1 MPTIYDVAKRAGV
14 SAMTV
19 SRVINGKKDV
29 KPETREKVIKAIEE
43 LGYVPNSLARSFV
56 LQKTKTIGLVITD
69 ITNPFFT
76 TLARGVEDTAMK
88 NQFSVIFCNTD
99 EDPEK
104 EVLYLE
110 LLARKRVDGV
120 ILASA
125 SGKRT
130 PLKSLLIE
138 GIPVVLIDREVDGL
152 EDLDIVK
159 GDSVHGAYLLTK
171 HLINLGYRRIG
182 IIVGNKNIS
191 TAEDRVEGYK
201 KALIESGIPIEEELI
216 KFSRYSKEGGYISTK
231 ELLSLED
238 PPTAIFGGNNF
249 IAIGAMIAI
258 REEGLRVPEDIA
270 LVSFDDI
277 ESLSEVYPF
286 FTVVTQP
293 AYSMGVIATELL
305 IRRVENKDRVR
316 ERRKVILQPELIIR
330 GSAGENL
337 VKEVR
342 EEGEKVKDKV

>member
-29 KPETREKVIKAIEE
+29 KPETRDKVLKAIEE

-56 LQKTKTIGLVITD
+56 LQRTKTIGLVITD

-130 PLKSLLIE
+130 PLKSILLSK
-138 GIPVVLIDREVDGL
+138 IPVVLIDREVDGL

-159 GDSVHGAYLLTK
+159 GDSVYGAYLLTK
-171 HLINLGYRRIG
+171 HLINLGHKRIG
-182 IIVGNKNIS
+182 IIVGSKNIS

-201 KALIESGIPIEEELI
+201 KALVEAGIDIDDELI
-216 KFSRYSKEGGYISTK
+216 RFARYSREDGYKVTK
-231 ELLSLED
+231 ELLNLEN

-249 IAIGAMIAI
+249 IAVGAMMAI
-258 REEGLRVPEDIA
+258 RDSGLRVPEDIA

-277 ESLSEVYPF
+277 ESLSQVYPF

-293 AYSMGVIATELL
+293 AYSMGVISAELL
-305 IRRVENKDRVR
+305 IRRIEDKDRVR

-330 GSAGENL
+330 ESAGEKLIKESTMNNL
-337 VKEVR
+337 ESI
-342 EEGEKVKDKV
+342 

>member
-29 KPETREKVIKAIEE
+29 KPETRERVLKAIEE
-43 LGYVPNSLARSFV
+43 IGYVPNSLARSFV
-56 LQKTKTIGLVITD
+56 LQRTRTIGLVITD

-76 TLARGVEDTAMK
+76 TLARGVEDTAMR

-130 PLKSLLIE
+130 PLKSILVRN
-138 GIPVVLIDREVDGL
+138 IPVVLIDREIEGL
-152 EDLDIVK
+152 DDVDIVK
-159 GDSVHGAYLLTK
+159 GDSVYGAYLLTK
-171 HLINLGYRRIG
+171 HLIELGHRRIG
-182 IIVGNKNIS
+182 IIVGSKNIS

-201 KALIESGIPIEEELI
+201 RALKDAGIPLDEELI
-216 KFSRYSKEGGYISTK
+216 KFGKYSRESGYNFTK
-231 ELLSLED
+231 ELLSLEN
-238 PPTAIFGGNNF
+238 PPSAIFGGNNF
-249 IAIGAMIAI
+249 IA
-258 REEGLRVPEDIA
+258 
-270 LVSFDDI
+270 
-277 ESLSEVYPF
+277 
-286 FTVVTQP
+286 
-293 AYSMGVIATELL
+293 
-305 IRRVENKDRVR
+305 VE
-316 ERRKVILQPELIIR
+316 Q
-330 GSAGENL
+330 
-337 VKEVR
+337 
-342 EEGEKVKDKV
+342 

>member
-1 MPTIYDVAKRAGV
+1 MPTIYDVAKKAGV

-29 KPETREKVIKAIEE
+29 KPETRDKVLKAIEE

-56 LQKTKTIGLVITD
+56 LQRTKTIGLVITD

-130 PLKSLLIE
+130 PLKSILLRN
-138 GIPVVLIDREVDGL
+138 IPVVLIDREVDGL

-159 GDSVHGAYLLTK
+159 GDSVYGAYLLTK
-171 HLINLGYRRIG
+171 HLINLGHKRIG
-182 IIVGNKNIS
+182 IIVGSKNIS

-201 KALIESGIPIEEELI
+201 KALVEAGIDIDDELI
-216 KFSRYSKEGGYISTK
+216 RFARYSREDGYKVTK
-231 ELLSLED
+231 ELLNLEN

-249 IAIGAMIAI
+249 IAVGAMMAI
-258 REEGLRVPEDIA
+258 RDSGLRVPEDIA

-277 ESLSEVYPF
+277 ESLSQVYPF

-293 AYSMGVIATELL
+293 AYSMGVISAELL
-305 IRRVENKDRVR
+305 IRRIEDKDRVR

-330 GSAGENL
+330 ESAGEKL
-337 VKEVR
+337 IKEVV
-342 EEGEKVKDKV
+342 EKEGQVLEI

>member
-29 KPETREKVIKAIEE
+29 KPETRERVLKAIEE
-43 LGYVPNSLARSFV
+43 IGYVPNSLARSFV
-56 LQKTKTIGLVITD
+56 LQRTRTIGLVITD

-76 TLARGVEDTAMK
+76 TLARGVEDTAMR

-130 PLKSLLIE
+130 PLKSILIRN
-138 GIPVVLIDREVDGL
+138 IPVVLIDREIEGL
-152 EDLDIVK
+152 DDVDIVK
-159 GDSVHGAYLLTK
+159 GDSVYGAYLLTK
-171 HLINLGYRRIG
+171 HLIELGHRRIG
-182 IIVGNKNIS
+182 IIVGSKNIS

-201 KALIESGIPIEEELI
+201 RALKDAGIPLDEQLI
-216 KFSRYSKEGGYISTK
+216 KFGKYSRESGYSFTK
-231 ELLSLED
+231 ELLNLEN
-238 PPTAIFGGNNF
+238 PPSAIFGGNNF
-249 IAIGAMIAI
+249 IAVGAMMAI
-258 REEGLRVPEDIA
+258 RDMGLRVPENIA

-277 ESLSEVYPF
+277 ESLSLVYPF

-305 IRRVENKDRVR
+305 IRRIEDKDKVK
-316 ERRKVILQPELIIR
+316 ERRKVILQPDLIVR
-330 GSAGENL
+330 ESAGEKL
-337 VKEVR
+337 KEEVR
-342 EEGEKVKDKV
+342 AEEKVINNV

>member
-29 KPETREKVIKAIEE
+29 KPETRERVLKAIEE
-43 LGYVPNSLARSFV
+43 IGYVPNSLARSFV
-56 LQKTKTIGLVITD
+56 LQRTRMIGLVITD

-76 TLARGVEDTAMK
+76 TLARGVEDTAMR

-130 PLKSLLIE
+130 PLKSILVRN
-138 GIPVVLIDREVDGL
+138 IPVVLIDREIEGL
-152 EDLDIVK
+152 DDVDIVK
-159 GDSVHGAYLLTK
+159 GDSVYGAYLLTK
-171 HLINLGYRRIG
+171 HLIELGHRRIG
-182 IIVGNKNIS
+182 IIVGSKNIS

-201 KALIESGIPIEEELI
+201 RALKDAGIPLDEELI
-216 KFSRYSKEGGYISTK
+216 KFGKYSRESGYGLTK
-231 ELLSLED
+231 ELLSLEN
-238 PPTAIFGGNNF
+238 PPSAIFGGNNF
-249 IAIGAMIAI
+249 IAVGAMMAI
-258 REEGLRVPEDIA
+258 RDMGLRVPEDIA

-277 ESLSEVYPF
+277 ESLSIVYPF

-305 IRRVENKDRVR
+305 IRRIEDKDKVK
-316 ERRKVILQPELIIR
+316 ERRKVILQPDLIVR
-330 GSAGENL
+330 ESAGEKLKGGDVYRKVVNL
-337 VKEVR
+337 NK
-342 EEGEKVKDKV
+342 

>member
-1 MPTIYDVAKRAGV
+1 MPTIYDVAKKAGV

-29 KPETREKVIKAIEE
+29 KPETRERVLKAIEE

-56 LQKTKTIGLVITD
+56 LQKTRTIGLVITD

-88 NQFSVIFCNTD
+88 SQFSVIFCNTD
-99 EDPEK
+99 EDPDK

-125 SGKRT
+125 SGRRG
-130 PLKSLLIE
+130 PLKSILLRN
-138 GIPVVLIDREVDGL
+138 IPIVLIDREVDGL

-159 GDSVHGAYLLTK
+159 GDSVYGAYLLTK
-171 HLINLGYRRIG
+171 HLLDLGHRRIG
-182 IIVGNKNIS
+182 IIVGSKNIS

-201 KALIESGIPIEEELI
+201 RALIEAGVTIDEELI
-216 KFSRYSKEGGYISTK
+216 RFARYSREDGYKVTK
-231 ELLSLED
+231 DLLSLD
-238 PPTAIFGGNNF
+238 NPPTAIFGGNNF
-249 IAIGAMIAI
+249 IAVGAMMAI
-258 REEGLRVPEDIA
+258 RDSGLNVPEDIA

-277 ESLSEVYPF
+277 ESLSQVYPF

-293 AYSMGVIATELL
+293 AYSMGVIAAELL
-305 IRRVENKDRVR
+305 IRRIEDKDRVR

-330 GSAGENL
+330 KSAGEKL
-337 VKEVR
+337 VKEVV
-342 EEGEKVKDKV
+342 E